1 MPLHKLW
8 RSRVPRPHL
17 GPYLPPH
24 VDLRWQR
31 RAFERK
37 GKHIRC
43 IAKYRE
49 PSSQVSVLV
58 DESSRQIAH
67 LRGCRP
73 FSEFEPAV
81 SLRVICLSFP
91 DLATVGTRC
100 ASPLRMHAS
109 NGGPPIPRCR
119 CCRGE
124 QKAHLSVFVSVR
136 LKTRLAFL
144 RHAEGK
150 RVARQRL
157 ILACETGLVAW
168 DAVLQ
173 DNAKIAAAK
182 IP

>member
-1 MPLHKLW
+1 MLICDGSGMPLSGSASMFGALEN
-8 RSRVPRPHL
+8 V
-17 GPYLPPH
+17 
-24 VDLRWQR
+24 V
-31 RAFERK
+31 
-37 GKHIRC
+37 
-43 IAKYRE
+43 
-49 PSSQVSVLV
+49 SQAVMFSVLV
-58 DESSRQIAH
+58 DERSRQIAH

-81 SLRVICLSFP
+81 SLRTICLSFP

-157 ILACETGLVAW
+157 ILACETGLVAS

-173 DNAKIAAAK
+173 ENAKVAAKIAAK
-182 IP
+182 IR